1 MGLPIGITMEIQSM
15 CQDHSFKTEFS
26 KLSEAI
32 KARNAVESCT
42 TILAEHLFNS
52 AGILSSPY
60 LKNWG
65 GCGCF
70 YHCEL
75 VFKGKCA
82 SETKKS
88 SSTKQSKNIKKIVVD
103 YTLSCFM
110 WNDSVFFAT
119 LHFDLTKYFR
129 MRISWEIR
137 DLCHKLNKNIF
148 LRSNFLG
155 NDIIYAETFED
166 FDMSQA
172 IIILEA
178 LHELIA
184 EKAITFVGL

>member
-1 MGLPIGITMEIQSM
+1 
-15 CQDHSFKTEFS
+15 
-26 KLSEAI
+26 
-32 KARNAVESCT
+32 
-42 TILAEHLFNS
+42 LAEHLFNS

-75 VFKGKCA
+75 VFEGKCA
-82 SETKKS
+82 SKAENSSLTKR
-88 SSTKQSKNIKKIVVD
+88 SKKENIKKIVVD

-110 WNDSVFFAT
+110 WNDSIFFTT
-119 LHFDLTKYFR
+119 LHFNLTKSFR
-129 MRISWEIR
+129 MRFFWDISS
-137 DLCHKLNKNIF
+137 LCHKLNKNIF
-148 LRSNFLG
+148 RRSNFLG

-172 IIILEA
+172 IIILKT